1 MHAEKLNTANS
12 SHAEMSI
19 AIVVLA
25 RAAAPKSST
34 AGKGVAAVHTD
45 TFLLHP
51 ASVNLALDETV
62 ELSVYAFPPSEGL
75 VEDVVMCR

>member
-1 MHAEKLNTANS
+1 M
-12 SHAEMSI
+12 
-19 AIVVLA
+19 VLTCPVMLFLCA
-25 RAAAPKSST
+25 PAAAPKPSA
-34 AGKGVAAVHTD
+34 AGKGVAAVHTN

-51 ASVNLALDETV
+51 ANVNLALDETV